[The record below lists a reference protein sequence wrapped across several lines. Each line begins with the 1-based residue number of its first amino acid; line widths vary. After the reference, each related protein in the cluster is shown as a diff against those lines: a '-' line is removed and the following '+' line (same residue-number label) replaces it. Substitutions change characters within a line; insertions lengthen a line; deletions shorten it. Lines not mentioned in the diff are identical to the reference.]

1 MYAVAGRDAQIT
13 GQSRFANP
21 TTIWLEARS
30 VLRIRKLKS
39 RPLDVWVSDLQ
50 TQCKRKGRNPYTTKL
65 SPMSIGLRLSSQR
78 NGSQD
83 GSHPCTRPR
92 VAAKTDDRVLQP
104 TCRLIHPDLLQRL
117 GHIVRYGSARGLKHG
132 LTIRRTKPH
141 VSLFCVSLGVLTERQ
156 TLCGQ
161 NQSWNVG
168 AQGTLWA
175 RVVARTT
182 HAGARFSMLPFP

>member
-1 MYAVAGRDAQIT
+1 M
-13 GQSRFANP
+13 
-21 TTIWLEARS
+21 
-30 VLRIRKLKS
+30 
-39 RPLDVWVSDLQ
+39 
-50 TQCKRKGRNPYTTKL
+50 
-65 SPMSIGLRLSSQR
+65 
-78 NGSQD
+78 
-83 GSHPCTRPR
+83 
-92 VAAKTDDRVLQP
+92 
-104 TCRLIHPDLLQRL
+104 
-117 GHIVRYGSARGLKHG
+117 RYGSARGLKHG

-182 HAGARFSMLPFP
+182 HARGEIFHASLSLSIKDTVGVETIVRSSCLPTAAKQCKRHTFSGHCEAAQGCRPQRRAPTGIIRREINTNEKDHKRIPTKVNLDGSKRNMSRGNSMSDELELSSVLGDTRAYLYSPVGGTYSEPKGNSS